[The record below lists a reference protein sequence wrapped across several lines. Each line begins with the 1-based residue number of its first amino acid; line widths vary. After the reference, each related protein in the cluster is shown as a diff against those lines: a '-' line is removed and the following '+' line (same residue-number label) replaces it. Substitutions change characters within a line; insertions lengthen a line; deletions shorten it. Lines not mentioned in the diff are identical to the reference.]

1 MHIEPLLHLV
11 VGLLLQ
17 NELALVVAPVV
28 ILPQQGV
35 KTLIAVQ
42 HWADHYCRVAAI
54 IPSFITRVDTGQS
67 FAVSI
72 SHVLL
77 QMLSLF

>member
-1 MHIEPLLHLV
+1 MHIEPLDLV
-11 VGLLLQ
+11 VGLLLR
-17 NELALVVAPVV
+17 NELALVVALIV
-28 ILPQQGV
+28 ILPQQGM
-35 KTLIAVQ
+35 KPLTAVQ

-72 SHVLL
+72 LHVLL

>member
-1 MHIEPLLHLV
+1 MHIELLLDLV
-11 VGLLLQ
+11 VGLLLR
-17 NELALVVAPVV
+17 NEQALAVALIVT
-28 ILPQQGV
+28 LPRLGL

-42 HWADHYCRVAAI
+42 HLADHYFRVAAI

-72 SHVLL
+72 LHVLH

>member
-1 MHIEPLLHLV
+1 MHIEPLLDLV

-17 NELALVVAPVV
+17 NGLALVVALIV
-28 ILPQQGV
+28 ILPLQV
-35 KTLIAVQ
+35 IKTLIAAQ

-72 SHVLL
+72 LHVLL

>member
-1 MHIEPLLHLV
+1 MHIEPLDLV
-11 VGLLLQ
+11 VGLLLR
-17 NELALVVAPVV
+17 NELALVVALIV
-28 ILPQQGV
+28 ILPQQGM
-35 KTLIAVQ
+35 KPLIAIQ

-72 SHVLL
+72 LHVLH